1 MHQGNDNENSTARIE
16 AEEGNMSIFTKEDR
30 ELLHQLRNGF
40 RQPEFIVEQLIE
52 EAVEDIPA

>member
-1 MHQGNDNENSTARIE
+1 VHKGNDNENSAARAE

-30 ELLHQLRNGF
+30 ELLQQLRNGF
-40 RQPEFIVEQLIE
+40 RQPEFIVEQLVE